1 MKLQL
6 LRTFALSLLIGMM
19 SLGLAACEEEAPAE
33 QAGENVDE
41 AMDETGENVD
51 EAMDEAGESVEEM
64 GENVEEAEDES
75 NY

>member
-6 LRTFALSLLIGMM
+6 LRTFALSLLVGMM
-19 SLGLAACEEEAPAE
+19 ALGLAACEEEGPAE
-33 QAGENVDE
+33 QAGESVDE

-64 GENVEEAEDES
+64 GENVEEAAEES
-75 NY
+75 SY

>member
-41 AMDETGENVD
+41 AMDE
-51 EAMDEAGESVEEM
+51 AGESVEEM
-64 GENVEEAEDES
+64 GENVEEAADES

>member
-19 SLGLAACEEEAPAE
+19 AMGLAACEDEGPAE

-41 AMDETGENVD
+41 AME
-51 EAMDEAGESVEEM
+51 EAGESVEEM
-64 GENVEEAEDES
+64 GENVEEAAEES
-75 NY
+75 SY

>member
-19 SLGLAACEEEAPAE
+19 SLGLAACEDEGPAE

-64 GENVEEAEDES
+64 GENVEEAADES
-75 NY
+75 SY